1 MQFPQFNAQFKLKEY
16 LLNPLLTFLLALS
29 TNYLFQLIH

>member
-1 MQFPQFNAQFKLKEY
+1 MQFPQINAQFKLREN

-29 TNYLFQLIH
+29 TSYLFQLIH